1 MGRYERILPLPIR
14 QAMLENQ
21 RTQEDPKLSIYQ
33 KQIAA
38 QQYQALVRQQDR
50 YNRLIESITNSDET
64 YASIRR
70 RKDKEEEKKDD
81 PFKPKPEK
89 KQT

>member
-50 YNRLIESITNSDET
+50 YNRLIESIKNSDET

-70 RKDKEEEKKDD
+70 RQDKEEEKKDQ
-81 PFKPKPEK
+81 PFKPKP
-89 KQT
+89 

>member
-70 RKDKEEEKKDD
+70 RKDKEEEKKDQ
-81 PFKPKPEK
+81 PFKPKP
-89 KQT
+89 

>member
-81 PFKPKPEK
+81 PFKPKP
-89 KQT
+89 

>member
-1 MGRYERILPLPIR
+1 MGRYERILPLPIK

-21 RTQEDPKLSIYQ
+21 RTQEDVKLSIYQ

-50 YNRLIESITNSDET
+50 YNRLIESITNSDEN
-64 YASIRR
+64 YASIRK
-70 RKDKEEEKKDD
+70 RKEKEEEKKDE
-81 PFKPKPEK
+81 PFKNKPTK
-89 KQT
+89 K

>member
-1 MGRYERILPLPIR
+1 
-14 QAMLENQ
+14 MLENQ

-70 RKDKEEEKKDD
+70 RKDNEEEKKDE
-81 PFKPKPEK
+81 PFKPKP
-89 KQT
+89 

>member
-1 MGRYERILPLPIR
+1 MGRYERILPLPIK

-70 RKDKEEEKKDD
+70 RKDKEEEKKDQ
-81 PFKPKPEK
+81 PFKPKP
-89 KQT
+89 

>member
-1 MGRYERILPLPIR
+1 MGRYERILPLPIK

-81 PFKPKPEK
+81 PFKPKP
-89 KQT
+89 

>member
-1 MGRYERILPLPIR
+1 
-14 QAMLENQ
+14 MLENQ

-64 YASIRR
+64 FASIRR

-81 PFKPKPEK
+81 PFKPKP
-89 KQT
+89 

>member
-1 MGRYERILPLPIR
+1 MGRYERILPLPIK

-64 YASIRR
+64 FASIRR

-81 PFKPKPEK
+81 PFKPKP
-89 KQT
+89 

>member
-1 MGRYERILPLPIR
+1 MGRYERILPLPIK

-50 YNRLIESITNSDET
+50 YKRLIESITNSDET
-64 YASIRR
+64 FASIRR

-81 PFKPKPEK
+81 PFKPKP
-89 KQT
+89 